1 VADRTGTVAT
11 FVNELGLAWKQLWIY
26 PPGHPARSGAVERAQ
41 RALAV
46 LVAPTGSLAMGV
58 DRTALVCEG
67 ERFDSPSAQRLA
79 GQLFGRNVAVVDFA
93 EGIDAAELERFLDL
107 LNPDPNQ
114 LHTARLWDEA
124 SALGLPHVRFQPVD
138 YSGLELTDDLADP
151 GPPPAGGEP
160 APKPASLWQQILDQ
174 MLAGRRV
181 GASDGSGNAGGGEAT
196 LADVVASIER
206 LLGSARLDGDG
217 PGEGPRA
224 EMPRAELAHLGEQIA
239 AIVARHLDLAGPE
252 ATPAELR
259 QIAHLLRALPAELRP
274 PLLDA
279 VLRRIAPGADA
290 ADPLAL
296 LAASTSASEL
306 LGSLRRLS
314 ARGVRCSDA
323 ALRAI
328 EGLVFAAPAPA
339 PGGAPGPAAE
349 GDDGPLARLL
359 ALGDREGPAPGGAAN
374 RLLLV
379 LPRRTP
385 PPAEPLPE
393 LESRRR
399 SLGEAEQERAFAET
413 LLHLSICL
421 EDEERAVALAARL
434 EGLFCGFLRSGRL
447 QLAEEI
453 VATVAG
459 GSTPGRDEASHRR
472 AALVA
477 ERLASGAAMAAL
489 VDLLGQIPRDQIERP
504 QRLVRA
510 LGDAAVGELLL
521 LLCEEDDMAR
531 RRLLFDFLGGFGT
544 ALAPHAAR
552 ALGDPRWFVVR
563 NMLALLRESG
573 DRTQVEAVRE
583 AAVHADPRVR
593 LEAVRTLAAL
603 DREIPDAL
611 VDRLLADAD
620 AKVAELATRELAA
633 RSRQGREALV
643 TLLSRWDPFGGQRAR
658 RLQALR
664 ALAALGDPGVL
675 PKIARCLRGG
685 LFGSGTE
692 ERRAAFAALAGYPA
706 AARRPWLERGLGDA
720 DGEIRRTC
728 QRLLATPDEGT
739 RP

>member
-1 VADRTGTVAT
+1 MADRTGTVAT

-26 PPGHPARSGAVERAQ
+26 PPGHPARSGAVERAH
-41 RALAV
+41 RALAA
-46 LVAPTGSLAMGV
+46 LVAPAGSLAIGV
-58 DRTALVCEG
+58 DRAALVCEG

-79 GQLFGRNVAVVDFA
+79 GQLFGRNVAVVDIA
-93 EGIDAAELERFLDL
+93 EGIDTAELERFLDL

-114 LHTARLWDEA
+114 LHAARLWDEA
-124 SALGLPHVRFQPVD
+124 SAFVLPHVKFQPVD

-151 GPPPAGGEP
+151 GAPATKAEP
-160 APKPASLWQQILDQ
+160 APKPANLWQQILDQ
-174 MLAGRRV
+174 LMAGRRV
-181 GASDGSGNAGGGEAT
+181 GAAGASGGAGEAT

-206 LLGSARLDGDG
+206 LLGSARLEGGD
-217 PGEGPRA
+217 PGASPPA
-224 EMPRAELAHLGEQIA
+224 EASRGELAHLGEQIA
-239 AIVARHLDLAGPE
+239 QIVARHLDLAGTE

-259 QIAHLLRALPAELRP
+259 RIAHLLRSLPAELRP

-279 VLRRIAPGADA
+279 VVRRVAPGGEA
-290 ADPLAL
+290 AEPLTL
-296 LAASTSASEL
+296 LAASTSAAEL
-306 LGSLRRLS
+306 LGSLRRLA

-339 PGGAPGPAAE
+339 AGGPSAPAMA

-359 ALGDREGPAPGGAAN
+359 AFGDREGPAPGGAGE
-374 RLLLV
+374 RLLLE
-379 LPRRTP
+379 LPRRTE

-393 LESRRR
+393 LETRRR
-399 SLGEAEQERAFAET
+399 SLDEAERERAFAET
-413 LLHLSICL
+413 LLHLSATV
-421 EDEERAVALAARL
+421 EDEARAAALAARL
-434 EGLFCGFLRSGRL
+434 ESLFCGFLRSGRL

-453 VATVAG
+453 VAIVAG
-459 GSTPGRDEASHRR
+459 AGAPGRGEAGRRR

-477 ERLASGAAMAAL
+477 EKLASSGAMAAL

-510 LGDAAVGELLL
+510 LGDPAVGQLLL
-521 LLCEEDDMAR
+521 LLAEEEDMAR
-531 RRLLFDFLGGFGT
+531 RRLLFDFLGGFGA
-544 ALAPHAAR
+544 ALAPHAVR

-573 DRTQVEAVRE
+573 DRGQVEAVRE

-603 DREIPDAL
+603 DRQIPDAL
-611 VDRLLADAD
+611 VDRLLADPD

-664 ALAALGDPGVL
+664 ALAALGDPEVL
-675 PKIARCLRGG
+675 PKLRRCFRAG
-685 LFGSGTE
+685 LFGAGTE
-692 ERRAAFAALAGYPA
+692 ERRAAFASLAGYPA
-706 AARRPWLERGLGDA
+706 TARRPLLEKGLRDS
-720 DGEIRRTC
+720 DGEIRSTC
-728 QRLLATPDEGT
+728 RRLLATPDEGVQ
-739 RP
+739 P